1 MTSEERTEALQR
13 DVEFLG
19 KKLDALCKHL
29 NISMRYDFVRQRWE
43 IAERG
48 EEDKI

>member
-1 MTSEERTEALQR
+1 MTSEERIEALQG

-19 KKLDALCKHL
+19 KKLDTLCKHL
-29 NISMRYDFVRQRWE
+29 NISMRYNFVRQRWE
-43 IAERG
+43 IAEQE